1 MLRCLRRPTL
11 SLVLAV
17 LAVLRSLM
25 SLLLAVLAVLRSL
38 LSLLVAAQAVEVPN
52 TRASSSLRCCASQAR
67 AQPLAE
73 LLAPWTTDISTL
85 VFPWVTCK
93 GNPGLDSIYMEP
105 RGMIEWMF
113 P

>member
-17 LAVLRSLM
+17 LAVLRSLL

-38 LSLLVAAQAVEVPN
+38 LSVAAQAVEVPN
-52 TRASSSLRCCASQAR
+52 TRASSSLRRCASQAR
-67 AQPLAE
+67 ARPLAE

>member
-17 LAVLRSLM
+17 LAVLRSLL

-38 LSLLVAAQAVEVPN
+38 LSVAAQAVEVPN

-105 RGMIEWMF
+105 RGLIEWMF

>member
-17 LAVLRSLM
+17 LAVLRSLL

-38 LSLLVAAQAVEVPN
+38 LSVAAQAVEVPN

-73 LLAPWTTDISTL
+73 LLAPWTTNISTL